1 MLPVYVICKNS
12 DGAFICPDDD
22 STEIKTKHLPTFDP
36 FAGNCKTDEQKE
48 EIDNSVK
55 SVIYGGNISQ
65 EQQVVKNDTDRERC
79 SVNEVQQTEVKSIAK
94 KQGFEH
100 EKEDIISSNCANRAL
115 QLPTHIEGNPTKNG
129 LKPQHQNNSV
139 AHAVKKL
146 KLNCRMMQTF
156 FAESLF
162 EHKFQRKTFR
172 LLEEKDGSPLI
183 QLFHSKLD
191 ICDVPEMTEGNLYD
205 FFHKGKF
212 LITLDVFQQIELLEK
227 QILKLTSHGV
237 LHYLWPTDLSKS
249 FSRLMMSIFV
259 FLNYFFH

>member
-22 STEIKTKHLPTFDP
+22 STEVKSKHLPALRR
-36 FAGNCKTDEQKE
+36 FADNGKTDERKE
-48 EIDNSVK
+48 EIENSVR
-55 SVIYGGNISQ
+55 SIVYGENISQ
-65 EQQVVKNDTDRERC
+65 KQQVLKNGTNGERFTD
-79 SVNEVQQTEVKSIAK
+79 NEVPQNEVKSTVK
-94 KQGFEH
+94 KQDFKH
-100 EKEDIISSNCANRAL
+100 EKENIISSNCANRVL
-115 QLPTHIEGNPTKNG
+115 QLPTHVKENASKNG
-129 LKPQHQNNSV
+129 FKPQHENNSV

-162 EHKFQRKTFR
+162 EHTFQRKTFR

-191 ICDVPEMTEGNLYD
+191 ICDVPGMTGVELYD

-212 LITLDVFQQIELLEK
+212 LVTLEVFQQIKLFEK
-227 QILKLTSHGV
+227 QILKI
-237 LHYLWPTDLSKS
+237 TDLSKQ
-249 FSRLMMSIFV
+249 
-259 FLNYFFH
+259 